1 MGKKKAY
8 IDYSYE
14 DWIKEEAEG
23 ASDDLKKKKL
33 SGEYLIKEIRSGT
46 QLECEIYPK
55 FDKQSEI
62 PIEYRRKKDN
72 RKAMKNLNDK
82 NARKYVE
89 RLINANFTDSDL
101 WITFTYDDAHLPED
115 IEDALD
121 YFKKFLRRVNYK
133 RKKKGLPKA
142 KYIYV
147 TEYDPHSKIRFHH
160 HLVMDGL
167 MSMDEV
173 EACWGMRSRN
183 ELRRLTADDSGYS
196 GIANYITKQKRKLNE
211 RRWNSSSGLKKPD
224 VKIRKSKPRVRGSTA
239 YRKMQSFMESF
250 RKDNDDIRQQALKW
264 FPDYD
269 FIDFKIRMNPVNN
282 YFYVWFRLKE
292 RYG

>member
-14 DWIKEEAEG
+14 DWI
-23 ASDDLKKKKL
+23 SDEVKKSELL
-33 SGEYLIKEIRSGT
+33 SKRLETEYLMKEIRSGH

-55 FDKQSEI
+55 FEKLSEI
-62 PIEYRRKKDN
+62 PESFRKKKDN
-72 RKAMKNLNDK
+72 RKAMRNLNDK

-89 RLINANFTDSDL
+89 RLINCNFSDDDI
-101 WITFTYDDAHLPED
+101 WATFTYDDDHLPED
-115 IEDALD
+115 IEAALD
-121 YFKKFLRRVNYK
+121 YMKKFLRRVNYR
-133 RKKKGLPKA
+133 RKKKGIPKA

-147 TEYDPHSKIRFHH
+147 TEYDPDSKIRFHH
-160 HLVMDGL
+160 HLVIDGAL
-167 MSMDEV
+167 SMDEL
-173 EACWGMRSRN
+173 EECWGIKSRN
-183 ELRRLTADDSGYS
+183 ELRRMREDDSGYS

-264 FPDYD
+264 FPEYD